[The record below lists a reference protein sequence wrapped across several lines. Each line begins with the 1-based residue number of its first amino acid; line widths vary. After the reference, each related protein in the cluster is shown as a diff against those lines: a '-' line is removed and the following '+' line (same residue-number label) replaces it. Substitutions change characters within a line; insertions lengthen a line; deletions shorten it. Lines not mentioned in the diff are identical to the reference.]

1 MMSKLR
7 VAVAALFFALPS
19 TGFAQDGT
27 ILVIAS
33 HPVTDYAQWRTV
45 YDGFADEQRAG
56 GVLEEEVL
64 RDFENPNMIYVL
76 HRFTDAASANAYFSS
91 PVLQAGM
98 KDAGVAGPPTITMV
112 RSAD

>member
-7 VAVAALFFALPS
+7 AAVAALLFVLTS

-33 HPVTDYAQWRTV
+33 HPVNDYEQWRTV

-64 RDFENPNMIYVL
+64 RDIENPNMVYVL
-76 HRFTDAASANAYFSS
+76 HRFADVPAANAYFVS

-98 KDAGVAGPPTITMV
+98 KDAGVAEPPTITIL

>member
-7 VAVAALFFALPS
+7 VAVAALLFVLPS

-33 HPVTDYAQWRTV
+33 HPVVDYAQWRTV

-64 RDFENPNMIYVL
+64 RDIENPNMVYVL
-76 HRFTDAASANAYFSS
+76 HRFTDVPAANAYFAS

-98 KDAGVAGPPTITMV
+98 KDAGVAGPPTITII

>member
-1 MMSKLR
+1 MMSKLHAA
-7 VAVAALFFALPS
+7 VAVLFFALPS

-33 HPVTDYAQWRTV
+33 HPVIDYEQWRTV

-64 RDFENPNMIYVL
+64 QDIENPNMVYVL
-76 HRFTDAASANAYFSS
+76 HRFTDVAVANAYFAS

-98 KDAGVAGPPTITMV
+98 KDAGVAGPPTITIV